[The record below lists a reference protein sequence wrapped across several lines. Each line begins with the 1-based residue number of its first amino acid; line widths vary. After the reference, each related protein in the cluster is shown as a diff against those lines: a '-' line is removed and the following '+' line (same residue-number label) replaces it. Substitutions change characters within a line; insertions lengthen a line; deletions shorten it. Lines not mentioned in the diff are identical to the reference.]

1 MSVHEPVNA
10 ASWIENNW
18 DGRLLTS
25 IRGSGCGGPFA
36 WMLSPEEPALAIFG
50 YYNEPV
56 VVNMAQSLAES
67 SGFPVVIQPSH
78 SNPALT
84 LLAQSTVASDGSP
97 QDADGNGDG
106 GSGGGASG
114 NSGNGGGQN
123 GGAQDNGNGNG
134 VGGGSEGGNNQP
146 HGAGGAGGNG
156 GGGPNGAG
164 GAGGGHD
171 GGPNGAGGAD
181 AGPTMVDDKWE
192 SALHRTRI
200 ELRLKLNTGHT
211 YAVNFGYNFKV
222 ESCRDFFLSTH
233 FS

>member
-18 DGRLLTS
+18 DGPLLTS

-84 LLAQSTVASDGSP
+84 LFSQPCCIEWNSP
-97 QDADGNGDG
+97 G
-106 GSGGGASG
+106 
-114 NSGNGGGQN
+114 
-123 GGAQDNGNGNG
+123 
-134 VGGGSEGGNNQP
+134 
-146 HGAGGAGGNG
+146 
-156 GGGPNGAG
+156 
-164 GAGGGHD
+164 
-171 GGPNGAGGAD
+171 
-181 AGPTMVDDKWE
+181 
-192 SALHRTRI
+192 
-200 ELRLKLNTGHT
+200 
-211 YAVNFGYNFKV
+211 F
-222 ESCRDFFLSTH
+222 
-233 FS
+233 